1 MEQRRGKM
9 RALAGEV
16 AKIAAPVLGKRGLAP
31 AQLVASW
38 SSIVGSEW
46 AGKATPE
53 RLAFPQGE
61 RSDGTLRLRVAPGCA
76 TELQHRAPLLLE
88 RINGFFGYRAVA
100 RLVLVQGPPLNPAGP
115 PPSRKP
121 APLAPEERAA
131 LDRRL
136 LAIKDPGLREALR
149 RLGEAVIGS
158 EPRR

>member
-1 MEQRRGKM
+1 M

-53 RLAFPQGE
+53 RLDFAQGE
-61 RSDGTLRLRVAPGCA
+61 RRDGTLRLRVAPACGP
-76 TELQHRAPLLLE
+76 ELQHCAPLLLE

-100 RLVLVQGPPLNPAGP
+100 RLVLVQGPPVNPKRP
-115 PPSRKP
+115 PPRKP
-121 APLAPEERAA
+121 TPLAPDERAA

-136 LAIKDPGLREALR
+136 LAVEDPGLRDALR

-158 EPRR
+158 EPGR